1 VLAPA
6 LAPTRVIEH
15 LRSSIMASTF
25 EIRPAE
31 PNDVA
36 ALHEL
41 SIAVTRDG
49 RGVVFTVD
57 DLIAGGPRAATR
69 IAESAHPATRDGT
82 AVLVATFNGAIVGEA
97 SVQRLKATFTQHVGV
112 FSIEVHPQHQRRG
125 IGRALLRACIEWA
138 KDHGIERLELYTR
151 RDNDRARALYESE
164 GFTVESAR
172 VRFIRLPDG
181 RYVDDVVYV
190 RFLR

>member
-1 VLAPA
+1 
-6 LAPTRVIEH
+6 
-15 LRSSIMASTF
+15 MASTF

-31 PNDVA
+31 PNDVP

-49 RGVVFTVD
+49 RGVVFAVD
-57 DLIAGGPRAATR
+57 DMIAGGPRAATR
-69 IAESAHPATRDGT
+69 IAESVHPATR
-82 AVLVATFNGAIVGEA
+82 NGAIVGEA
-97 SVQRLKATFTQHVGV
+97 SVQRMKATFTQHVGV

-138 KDHGIERLELYTR
+138 KEHGIERLELYTR
-151 RDNDRARALYESE
+151 QDNDRARALYESE
-164 GFTVESAR
+164 GFAVESAR